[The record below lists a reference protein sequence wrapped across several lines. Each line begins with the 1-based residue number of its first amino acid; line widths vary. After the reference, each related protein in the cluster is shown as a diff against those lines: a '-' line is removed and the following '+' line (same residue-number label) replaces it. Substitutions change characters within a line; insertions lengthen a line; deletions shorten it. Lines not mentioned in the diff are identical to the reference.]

1 MRREPPSRQRRVAL
15 ACVDVHVSISVF
27 TLSVDD
33 VLAVECVVL
42 VEWLVRSKAVSIDC
56 QRLLFVVVKQ
66 ESNR

>member
-1 MRREPPSRQRRVAL
+1 MRREPPSRRRRVAL
-15 ACVDVHVSISVF
+15 ARVDVHVSISVF

-42 VEWLVRSKAVSIDC
+42 VEWLVCSKAVSIDC
-56 QRLLFVVVKQ
+56 QRLLFAVVKQ